1 MTNQDPYPAVGS
13 NYRPN
18 FEPATRNRVLTLTS
32 EEVVVL
38 RDLLS
43 HVTNP
48 SKEVINLYDKVN
60 CL

>member
-1 MTNQDPYPAVGS
+1 MTNQDPYPAVVS

-18 FEPATRNRVLTLTS
+18 FEPATTNRGLTLTS